1 MCFSTLPNSTA
12 GGLLLQDCTRALNQ
26 TTRRRP
32 WRGIRFFLWVSGYQT
47 LRRGAFTTLP
57 DYTADAWGVAFRI
70 LWGRKWGA
78 SAPTFFNY
86 QTARGRGKTT
96 NSSDADCRRF
106 ASYSRSHAILLQR
119 IERSMEVLLQDCT
132 GARAHATKL
141 NGDFFSLYDYQTARG
156 SNQPDDDVCCFL
168 FSRRK
173 PIILNFIIII
183 HLSNSHSL
191 RLRPLLLQTPTTR
204 YLFFSPHGGKFS
216 LLREKFFP
224 QHCWQ
229 HCSISNLPPEG
240 RKACDRGSGGDLLFL

>member
-1 MCFSTLPNSTA
+1 V
-12 GGLLLQDCTRALNQ
+12 G
-26 TTRRRP
+26 
-32 WRGIRFFLWVSGYQT
+32 
-47 LRRGAFTTLP
+47 
-57 DYTADAWGVAFRI
+57 
-70 LWGRKWGA
+70 GRKCGA

-141 NGDFFSLYDYQTARG
+141 NGDFFSLFDYQTARG